1 MEVVDTSVLVL
12 GTRNQAVRDWVLEV
26 GDTLGV
32 PDVVALE
39 FLMGARSAADYAA
52 LETALSGFER
62 LSIEADDWERAR
74 EVHRALAAK
83 GPGEQRSVRIPDL
96 LIAAVAER
104 HGATVVH
111 YDEDYDR
118 IARITGQAAR
128 WVLPRGTV

>member
-1 MEVVDTSVLVL
+1 VEVVDTSVLVL
-12 GTRNQAVRDWVLEV
+12 GTRNEAVRDWVLEV

-32 PDVVALE
+32 PDIVALE

-52 LETALSGFER
+52 LETALGGFER
-62 LSIEADDWERAR
+62 LTIEVGDWERAR
-74 EVHRALAAK
+74 EVHQALAAK

-104 HGATVVH
+104 HRAAVVH

-118 IARITGQAAR
+118 IARITGQPAR
-128 WVLPRGTV
+128 WVVPRGTA

>member
-1 MEVVDTSVLVL
+1 VEVVDTSVLVL

-62 LSIEADDWERAR
+62 LSIEVADWERAR
-74 EVHRALAAK
+74 DVHRALAAR
-83 GPGEQRSVRIPDL
+83 GPGKQRSVRIPDL

-104 HGATVVH
+104 HGAAVVH

-118 IARITGQAAR
+118 IARITGQPAR
-128 WVLPRGTV
+128 WVIPRGTV